1 MAKLLSNQWFFYQR
15 NVYSVTGSF
24 TIIYYVF
31 KSSKQNQFFV
41 IQCQVRPWYQLL
53 RTNSSYTC
61 GVQRNELKILK
72 YLLFYLLLLVR
83 AIQQD
88 WSKNSC
94 YCSSCYLYLGFVSRI
109 IFYYGLDTLFI
120 QHPNIFILEKLVRI
134 LGTGSFELHNS
145 QVLISDPTIETKLL
159 ATKRDLL
166 DRRYFYFVFIIWHSY
181 CKICNLDT
189 LFSIFSN
196 IQYYI
201 QS

>member
-1 MAKLLSNQWFFYQR
+1 MIW
-15 NVYSVTGSF
+15 T
-24 TIIYYVF
+24 F
-31 KSSKQNQFFV
+31 KNQFF
-41 IQCQVRPWYQLL
+41 IYLWCTKEW
-53 RTNSSYTC
+53 
-61 GVQRNELKILK
+61 NEDIEISTL
-72 YLLFYLLLLVR
+72 YLLLLVR
-83 AIQQD
+83 ASQQD

-94 YCSSCYLYLGFVSRI
+94 YCSSCYLYLGFFSRI

-166 DRRYFYFVFIIWHSY
+166 DRRYFYFVFIIWHCY
-181 CKICNLDT
+181 CKICNSDT

>member
-1 MAKLLSNQWFFYQR
+1 MIS
-15 NVYSVTGSF
+15 T
-24 TIIYYVF
+24 F
-31 KSSKQNQFFV
+31 KNQFF
-41 IQCQVRPWYQLL
+41 IYLWCTKEW
-53 RTNSSYTC
+53 
-61 GVQRNELKILK
+61 NEDIEISTL
-72 YLLFYLLLLVR
+72 YLLLLVR
-83 AIQQD
+83 ASQQD

-94 YCSSCYLYLGFVSRI
+94 YCSSCYLYLGFFSIWSR
-109 IFYYGLDTLFI
+109 YTFI

-166 DRRYFYFVFIIWHSY
+166 DRRYFYFVFIIWHCY
-181 CKICNLDT
+181 CKICNSDT